1 MTAKKAPNP
10 VVLVMSGP
18 ILRDDVRRLCER
30 VRMLLEHSDGDLVIC
45 DSDALDDP
53 DAVTVDFL
61 ARLQLT
67 ARRLGRRV
75 RLLDACGEL
84 QDLLELTGLS
94 EVVPTSAGLPLQAR
108 GQPEQ
113 REPAGGVEEEADPA
127 DPIA

>member
-1 MTAKKAPNP
+1 MTSKDPNP

-18 ILRDDVRRLCER
+18 IPPADVRRLCER
-30 VRMLLEHSDGDLVIC
+30 VRLLLERSQGDLVIC

-94 EVVPTSAGLPLQAR
+94 EVVPSSGELGLYPGR
-108 GQPEQ
+108 KPEQ
-113 REPAGGVEEEADPA
+113 REPSRGIQEEADTA
-127 DPIA
+127 DPVP

>member
-1 MTAKKAPNP
+1 MPNP
-10 VVLVMSGP
+10 IVLVISGP
-18 ILRDDVRRLCER
+18 VARADVQRLCER
-30 VRMLLEHSDGDLVIC
+30 VSVLLQRSDGDLVIC
-45 DSDALDDP
+45 DSDALDEP

-75 RLLDACGEL
+75 QLLDACGEL

-94 EVVPTSAGLPLQAR
+94 EVVPPYEELLLEPGGQA
-108 GQPEQ
+108 EQ
-113 REPAGGVEEEADPA
+113 GEPPRGVEEEGDPA

>member
-1 MTAKKAPNP
+1 MQTVKGDPRLAPEESRATSAPATRPPDGTNP
-10 VVLVMSGP
+10 IVLVISGP
-18 ILRDDVRRLCER
+18 VARADVRRLCER
-30 VRMLLEHSDGDLVIC
+30 IRVLLERSGGDLVIC

-67 ARRLGRRV
+67 ARRLGRQV

-94 EVVPTSAGLPLQAR
+94 EVVPWDDPSAHP
-108 GQPEQ
+108 
-113 REPAGGVEEEADPA
+113 GV
-127 DPIA
+127 